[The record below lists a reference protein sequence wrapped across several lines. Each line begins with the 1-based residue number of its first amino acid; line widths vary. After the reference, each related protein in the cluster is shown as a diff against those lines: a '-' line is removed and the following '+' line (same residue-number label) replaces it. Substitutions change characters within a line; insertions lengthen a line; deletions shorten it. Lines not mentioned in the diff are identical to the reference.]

1 MFSLT
6 DSFQLRIMILERNI
20 WRLKNRETHTTKSW
34 VNLNKNNWQRIYWGI
49 MSPQESK
56 IFKRE
61 TNCTFMLLAHLDIQ
75 FMCDIVITWQF
86 TSVNVFICHLH
97 SLTQDDGIAEQ
108 GFNIELCMIM
118 IMCVHKS
125 KMVATVDQSFSKRP
139 CVIMNKEWITE
150 ARNLI

>member
-1 MFSLT
+1 
-6 DSFQLRIMILERNI
+6 
-20 WRLKNRETHTTKSW
+20 
-34 VNLNKNNWQRIYWGI
+34 

-139 CVIMNKEWITE
+139 CVIMNKE
-150 ARNLI
+150 